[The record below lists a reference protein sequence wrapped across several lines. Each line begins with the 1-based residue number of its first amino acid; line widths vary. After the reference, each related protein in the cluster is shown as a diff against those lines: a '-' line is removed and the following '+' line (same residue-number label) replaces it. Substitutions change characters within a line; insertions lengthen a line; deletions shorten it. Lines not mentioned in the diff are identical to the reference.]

1 VLFLF
6 KYGLASKLGLRHL
19 SWNNSGGSATAVLA
33 GGGVACSRQSPVN
46 FGSGRTESAWG
57 GTAEDLGCFIGITRV
72 HTGVHCGARVREL
85 E

>member
-1 VLFLF
+1 
-6 KYGLASKLGLRHL
+6 
-19 SWNNSGGSATAVLA
+19 
-33 GGGVACSRQSPVN
+33 VN

-57 GTAEDLGCFIGITRV
+57 GTTEALGCFIGITRV